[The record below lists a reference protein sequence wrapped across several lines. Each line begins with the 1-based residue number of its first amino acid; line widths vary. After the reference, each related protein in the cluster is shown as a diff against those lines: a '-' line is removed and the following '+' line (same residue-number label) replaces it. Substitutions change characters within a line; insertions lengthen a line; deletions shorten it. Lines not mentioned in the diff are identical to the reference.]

1 MVAPYPSEKDVS
13 QFDNQEA
20 EQGTS
25 LVLETVTG
33 ARSLRAQYGLANKPA
48 HFHCV
53 FSNDAERAS
62 ILEKRKDD
70 CSTLMRAAS
79 VTIGN
84 DITPPKGCGQKLV
97 DDKLSVLVDLKGL
110 VDADAEIKK
119 LQKKLKTYGDKANA
133 ARAAIKSW
141 EEFKSGGDGGGDDD
155 DDFWGDDEDQTPE
168 EAAAAAKEL
177 EEAKAK
183 AMAKL
188 AKKEGNQRSLCN
200 LEIKPWEADQDLNK
214 LYAKIKSTVVKDGL
228 KWSEGLKL
236 VDVAF
241 GVQKIICTA
250 VVNQTLSMDAII
262 EEITEDLFADEVQSM
277 SMTSMSLL

>member
-1 MVAPYPSEKDVS
+1 MPGSS
-13 QFDNQEA
+13 
-20 EQGTS
+20 
-25 LVLETVTG
+25 
-33 ARSLRAQYGLANKPA
+33 RHRR
-48 HFHCV
+48 
-53 FSNDAERAS
+53 DA
-62 ILEKRKDD
+62 
-70 CSTLMRAAS
+70 
-79 VTIGN
+79 
-84 DITPPKGCGQKLV
+84 
-97 DDKLSVLVDLKGL
+97 
-110 VDADAEIKK
+110 
-119 LQKKLKTYGDKANA
+119 
-133 ARAAIKSW
+133 
-141 EEFKSGGDGGGDDD
+141 GDDED
-155 DDFWGDDEDQTPE
+155 DDFWGEDEDQTPE

-188 AKKEGNQRSLCN
+188 AKKEANQRSLCN
-200 LEIKPWEADQDLNK
+200 LEIKPWEADQDLK
-214 LYAKIKSTVVKDGL
+214 ALYAKIKKTVVKDGL